1 MRVKIAIFFSVI
13 FLSALMVPALIS
25 HIDALQEF
33 AFFMDISEEEGEEN
47 KGKEESKV
55 DSKLKICPQNFT
67 TSILDNRLDLMK
79 NIRFHSKN
87 YLSRYPKVTTPPPQ
101 QGSYNFL

>member
-1 MRVKIAIFFSVI
+1 
-13 FLSALMVPALIS
+13 MVPALIS

-33 AFFMDISEEEGEEN
+33 AFFMDIKEGEEN